1 MVGMRSTEPLTVTTL
16 DGEILAI
23 PPTDLESD
31 EPTLETDFHR
41 EQIEILI
48 ACLKWWS
55 RERNDIYASGNLTI
69 YYSQAQIK
77 SRDFRGP
84 DFFAVLHVDP
94 HPRKSWVVWAED
106 GRYPN
111 VIVEVLSDS
120 TAEID
125 LEETSAEAD
134 RTTKKQLYQDTFR
147 TPEYFWFHPITLEF
161 QGFILTRGQY
171 EPIQPNVQGW
181 LLSQELGLYLGIHE
195 EQLRYFTLEGELI
208 PTPRELA
215 QQAEERA
222 EQAEAR
228 LRAAEARLRSLGIT
242 LDDLED

>member
-1 MVGMRSTEPLTVTTL
+1 MTTL
-16 DGEILAI
+16 DGEILTI

-31 EPTLETDFHR
+31 EPTLETDFYR

-55 RERNDIYASGNLTI
+55 RERNDIYASGNLTV
-69 YYSQAQIK
+69 YYNQDQIK
-77 SRDFRGP
+77 SRDLRGP
-84 DFFAVLHVDP
+84 DFFAVLNVDP
-94 HPRKSWVVWAED
+94 HPRKSWVVWAEG
-106 GRYPN
+106 GRYPD

-120 TAEID
+120 TAEV
-125 LEETSAEAD
+125 D
-134 RTTKKQLYQDTFR
+134 RTTKKQLYQNTFR

-161 QGFILTRGQY
+161 RGFILTLGHY
-171 EPIQPNVQGW
+171 EPIQPNTQGW
-181 LLSQELGLYLGIHE
+181 LLSQQLGLYLGIHE

-215 QQAEERA
+215 QQAEEQAEQEKARAEQEKIRA

-228 LRAAEARLRSLGIT
+228 LRAAEARLRLLGIT
-242 LDDLED
+242 LDDLEGED